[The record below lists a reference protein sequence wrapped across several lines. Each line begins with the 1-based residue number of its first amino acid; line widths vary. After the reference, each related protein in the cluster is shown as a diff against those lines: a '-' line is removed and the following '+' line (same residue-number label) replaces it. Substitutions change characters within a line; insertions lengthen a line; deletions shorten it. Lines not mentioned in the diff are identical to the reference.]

1 MRVFAVSD
9 VHVDYDVNARW
20 VQELSSVDY
29 RDDVLILAGDVSD
42 SVSLLSLTVE
52 TLAKRFKKVM
62 FVPGNHDLW
71 VRRSAEEGLTSFEK
85 FEQVCRAVTDAGGLM
100 EPWSCN
106 EVAIVPLLS
115 WYDFSFGQPGLELR
129 QSWMDFRACRWPQG
143 YAEEEVTRHFLALN
157 QAALSVRHEQ
167 VITFSHFLPRID
179 VMPAYIPAPFRALY
193 PVLGTS
199 ALDEQIRQ
207 INPLIHVYGHSHVNR
222 RLVLNGV
229 QYVNNAFGYPAET
242 RIAEKQLKCIF
253 ESAGAPARSPYGD
266 AAVAPPPGP
275 SGLGSGTKC

>member
-9 VHVDYDVNARW
+9 IHVDYDVNARW

-42 SVSLLSLTVE
+42 SVDRLSLTID
-52 TLAKRFKKVM
+52 TLAKRFKTVM

-71 VRRSAEEGLTSFEK
+71 IRSSPPAFNSFEK
-85 FEQVCRAVTDAGGLM
+85 FEQVRHLIKDCGGLM
-100 EPWSCN
+100 EPWSCDD
-106 EVAIVPLLS
+106 VAIVPLLS

-129 QSWMDFRACRWPQG
+129 QTWMDFRTCRWPQG
-143 YAEEEVTRHFLALN
+143 YAEAEVTQHFLALN
-157 QAALSVRHEQ
+157 QPALSVRHDK

-179 VMPAYIPAPFRALY
+179 LMPHYIPAPFRALY

-199 ALDEQIRQ
+199 ALDVQIREL
-207 INPLIHVYGHSHVNR
+207 NPLIHVYGHSHVNR
-222 RLVLNGV
+222 QVVLKGV
-229 QYVNNAFGYPAET
+229 QYINNAFGYPAET

-253 ESAGAPARSPYGD
+253 DSSVGMGRMVGAGHRP
-266 AAVAPPPGP
+266 
-275 SGLGSGTKC
+275 